1 MSILMDENGFAHRTL
16 TNDDAAWCA
25 EPLGDFLG
33 CVVRVETVAR
43 ACAPDYPTVDHYS
56 VLFIPAQHHAA
67 ARIWLA
73 GWSRG
78 TADGV
83 DSFQRR
89 PRRPTTREFLVAE
102 AFIESVPAFIAR
114 TVGGAS

>member
-1 MSILMDENGFAHRTL
+1 MPKAPARTPVK
-16 TNDDAAWCA
+16 DQAATKFVKA
-25 EPLGDFLG
+25 ERKPS
-33 CVVRVETVAR
+33 R
-43 ACAPDYPTVDHYS
+43 AS
-56 VLFIPAQHHAA
+56 RLRREISGERLFIPAQHHAA

-89 PRRPTTREFLVAE
+89 PRRPTTREFVVAE
-102 AFIESVPAFIAR
+102 ALIESLPAFIAR
-114 TVGGAS
+114 TAGGAS